1 MDVPDL
7 QLRGLGSLTIGTI
20 LISVSAAAVLP
31 TSARNIPVLYITT
44 FGTYGIT
51 VMMIKVIL
59 LLLMMMAVIGM

>member
-7 QLRGLGSLTIGTI
+7 QLRGLGSLTIG
-20 LISVSAAAVLP
+20 VSAAAVLP
-31 TSARNIPVLYITT
+31 TSARNIPVLYSTT